1 MKLRLDGTKLTLVCK
16 KFYFWPMLLTLFTEG
31 LIIGLLASMPLGP
44 VNILVIQR
52 TITRNRKE
60 GFYSGLGVALSDT
73 LYASFA
79 AFSVGFILQFIKEYD
94 LIFRMTV
101 SLLLFLLGLFILFA
115 NPGKTNTMG
124 ENGKNN
130 NLKRFASTFLLT
142 VSNPLIIFL
151 HLALFTSFGI
161 ALNVNHP
168 SEAFTVLV
176 GFLAG
181 AVTWWF
187 SITGIVSRFR
197 NFFSLKICLWFNRI
211 AGSVIILLI
220 TGSLIYFFLP

>member
-1 MKLRLDGTKLTLVCK
+1 
-16 KFYFWPMLLTLFTEG
+16 MLMYLLLEG
-31 LIIGLLASMPLGP
+31 VLIGVLASMPLGP

-52 TITRNRKE
+52 TISRSRKE
-60 GFYSGLGVALSDT
+60 GFFSGLGVALSDT

-94 LIFRMTV
+94 LVFRITV
-101 SLLLFLLGLFILFA
+101 SMLLLLLGLFIFFT
-115 NPGKTNTMG
+115 NPGK
-124 ENGKNN
+124 NGAAADNEKSNY
-130 NLKRFASTFLLT
+130 LKRFISTFFLT

-168 SEAFTVLV
+168 AEAIVVLF

-181 AVTWWF
+181 AITWWF

-197 NFFSLKICLWFNRI
+197 NLFSLKICLWFNRI
-211 AGSVIILLI
+211 AGSVIVLLI
-220 TGSLIYFFLP
+220 TGSLIVFFFY

>member
-1 MKLRLDGTKLTLVCK
+1 MLMYLLV
-16 KFYFWPMLLTLFTEG
+16 EG
-31 LIIGLLASMPLGP
+31 ILIGFLASIPLGP

-52 TITRNRKE
+52 TISNSRKE

-94 LIFRMTV
+94 LVFRITV
-101 SLLLFLLGLFILFA
+101 SLLLLLLGFFIFFT
-115 NPGKTNTMG
+115 NPGKNRSTG
-124 ENGKNN
+124 ETGKGNY
-130 NLKRFASTFLLT
+130 LKRFASTFLLT

-168 SEAFTVLV
+168 SEAFVVLL

-211 AGSVIILLI
+211 AGSLIILLI
-220 TGSLIYFFLP
+220 TGSLIFFFLP

>member
-1 MKLRLDGTKLTLVCK
+1 
-16 KFYFWPMLLTLFTEG
+16 MLMYLLLEG
-31 LIIGLLASMPLGP
+31 ILIGFLASIPLGP

-52 TITRNRKE
+52 TISNSRKE

-94 LIFRMTV
+94 LVFRITV
-101 SLLLFLLGLFILFA
+101 SLLLLLLGFFIFFT
-115 NPGKTNTMG
+115 NPGKNRSTG
-124 ENGKNN
+124 ETGKGNYM
-130 NLKRFASTFLLT
+130 KRFASTFLLT

-168 SEAFTVLV
+168 SEAFVVLL

-211 AGSVIILLI
+211 AGSLIILLI
-220 TGSLIYFFLP
+220 TGSLIFFFLP

>member
-1 MKLRLDGTKLTLVCK
+1 
-16 KFYFWPMLLTLFTEG
+16 MLMYLLLEG
-31 LIIGLLASMPLGP
+31 ILIGVLASMPLGP

-52 TITRNRKE
+52 TITRSRKE
-60 GFYSGLGVALSDT
+60 GFFSGLGVALSDT

-94 LIFRMTV
+94 LIFRITV
-101 SLLLFLLGLFILFA
+101 SLLLLLLGFFIFFT
-115 NPGKTNTMG
+115 NPGKNRNMG
-124 ENGKNN
+124 DTGKGNY
-130 NLKRFASTFLLT
+130 LKRFASTFLLT

-168 SEAFTVLV
+168 AEAVVVLLGFSV
-176 GFLAG
+176 GAI
-181 AVTWWF
+181 TWWF

-197 NFFSLKICLWFNRI
+197 NFFSMKICLWFNRI

-220 TGSLIYFFLP
+220 TGSLILFFLPVLGN

>member
-1 MKLRLDGTKLTLVCK
+1 
-16 KFYFWPMLLTLFTEG
+16 MLMYLLLEG
-31 LIIGLLASMPLGP
+31 ILIGVLASMPLGP

-52 TITRNRKE
+52 TITRSRKE
-60 GFYSGLGVALSDT
+60 GFFSGLGVALSDT
-73 LYASFA
+73 LYAGFA

-94 LIFRMTV
+94 LIFRITV
-101 SLLLFLLGLFILFA
+101 SVLLLLLGFFIFFT
-115 NPGKTNTMG
+115 NPGKNPNTG
-124 ENGKNN
+124 DTGKGNY
-130 NLKRFASTFLLT
+130 LKRFASTFLLT

-168 SEAFTVLV
+168 AEAVVVLLGFSV
-176 GFLAG
+176 GAI
-181 AVTWWF
+181 AWWF

-197 NFFSLKICLWFNRI
+197 NFFSMKICLWFNRI

-220 TGSLIYFFLP
+220 TGSLILFFLPVLGN